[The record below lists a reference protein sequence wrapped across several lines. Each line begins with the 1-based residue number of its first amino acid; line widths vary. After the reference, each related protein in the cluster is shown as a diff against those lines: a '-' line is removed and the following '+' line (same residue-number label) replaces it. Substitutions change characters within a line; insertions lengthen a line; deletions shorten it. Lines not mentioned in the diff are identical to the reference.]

1 MERNTVK
8 DTGDTDKIETGMCME
23 HSGVCANMKNVK
35 GDIMELWQ
43 AVGQIR
49 MMFAVTMISTVGTL
63 IGIVWTIVSKKVGL

>member
-1 MERNTVK
+1 MAHENARV
-8 DTGDTDKIETGMCME
+8 DDTDKIERNVCYE

-35 GDIMELWQ
+35 GDIVELWR

-63 IGIVWTIVSKKVGL
+63 IGIVWTILSKKVGL